1 MNVSIEHSADV
12 APTAVIGDGTRVWH
26 LAQVREHATLGAGCI
41 VGRGAY
47 IGAGVQIGANCKIQ
61 NLALVY
67 EPAELGD
74 GVFVGPSAVLTNDTF
89 PRAVM
94 PDGAPKASGDWD
106 AVGVTVGDGA
116 SIGAGAVCIA
126 PLTIGEWALV
136 AAGSVVT
143 KDVAPHALVAGSP
156 ARQIGWVGRDGR
168 PLTVGDDGTWV
179 SPTGERFAVSD
190 GALVGLE
197 G

>member
-1 MNVSIEHSADV
+1 
-12 APTAVIGDGTRVWH
+12 
-26 LAQVREHATLGAGCI
+26 
-41 VGRGAY
+41 
-47 IGAGVQIGANCKIQ
+47 
-61 NLALVY
+61 
-67 EPAELGD
+67 
-74 GVFVGPSAVLTNDTF
+74 
-89 PRAVM
+89 
-94 PDGAPKASGDWD
+94 
-106 AVGVTVGDGA
+106 VGVTVGDGA